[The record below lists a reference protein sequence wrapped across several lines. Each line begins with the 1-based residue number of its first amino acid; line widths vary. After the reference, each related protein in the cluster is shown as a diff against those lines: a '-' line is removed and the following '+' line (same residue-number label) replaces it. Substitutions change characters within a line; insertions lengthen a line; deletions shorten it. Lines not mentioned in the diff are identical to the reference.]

1 MLLVYWF
8 LFVVLLWVKNLGLLM
23 FHKGIRMFFK
33 ADLFL
38 FLILLYIVCP
48 LVFFDGTLIPPPP
61 SLSCCSLNC
70 QNNLSFFI
78 KKDKVQQLVL
88 RLATGSI
95 QLLMP
100 FFQAP
105 ELHVEIHKHGFGQQ
119 QQQQAAA
126 TAGSSTSASTNVILK
141 RFCCLSLP
149 CDYSVSGF
157 CS

>member
-1 MLLVYWF
+1 MFSNLFSDWLL
-8 LFVVLLWVKNLGLLM
+8 G
-23 FHKGIRMFFK
+23 H
-33 ADLFL
+33 
-38 FLILLYIVCP
+38 
-48 LVFFDGTLIPPPP
+48 
-61 SLSCCSLNC
+61 
-70 QNNLSFFI
+70 
-78 KKDKVQQLVL
+78 
-88 RLATGSI
+88 SI
-95 QLLMP
+95 TNVI
-100 FFQAP
+100 FQAP